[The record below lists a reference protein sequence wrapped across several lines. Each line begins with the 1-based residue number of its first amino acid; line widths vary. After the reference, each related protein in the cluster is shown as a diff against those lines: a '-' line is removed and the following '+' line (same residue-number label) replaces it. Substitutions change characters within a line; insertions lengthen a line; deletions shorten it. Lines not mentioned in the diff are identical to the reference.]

1 MQFIK
6 DITFMYLEGQGCSGP
21 KHVSSRPHTRFD
33 DDGFTMVVLL
43 VVMAIMA
50 VGMTAMLPTWRQ
62 QAIREKEEE
71 LIFRGNQYARALVLY
86 SRKNNNLLPPNI
98 DVLYD
103 GKYLRK
109 KWKDPITDA
118 DFGLLPAGQPA
129 NAGRGNPQG
138 PVTPGGG
145 RSGGP
150 AQPAQ
155 PTPGGRGTGAG
166 GSSAFGGQQVIGSI
180 QGVYSTST
188 DTSIRVYQNQQR
200 YIDWQ
205 FTIQTALP
213 LMGGARG
220 GGAGMPARQGG
231 PGATNPR
238 GGGDG
243 SSGFGSSGFGT
254 PGGGPARGGGAGRGQ
269 PAGPRGGGTPQLPTG
284 RGGRGGG

>member
-1 MQFIK
+1 MRFIK

-21 KHVSSRPHTRFD
+21 KRVSSRPHTRFD
-33 DDGFTMVVLL
+33 DGGFTMVVLL

-98 DVLYD
+98 DVLYE

-109 KWKDPITDA
+109 KWKDPITNA

-129 NAGRGNPQG
+129 NAGRGTPQG
-138 PVTPGGG
+138 PGAPAGAG
-145 RSGGP
+145 RSGAP
-150 AQPAQ
+150 APQAPQGA
-155 PTPGGRGTGAG
+155 RGTGAG
-166 GSSAFGGQQVIGSI
+166 SSSTFGGQQVIGSI
-180 QGVYSTST
+180 QGVFSTST

-220 GGAGMPARQGG
+220 GGAGQAGRQGG
-231 PGATNPR
+231 PTGVPGR
-238 GGGDG
+238 GGTG
-243 SSGFGSSGFGT
+243 SGT
-254 PGGGPARGGGAGRGQ
+254 GGRGVGVPARGGGQ
-269 PAGPRGGGTPQLPTG
+269 PIGPRGGGAPPPPPG